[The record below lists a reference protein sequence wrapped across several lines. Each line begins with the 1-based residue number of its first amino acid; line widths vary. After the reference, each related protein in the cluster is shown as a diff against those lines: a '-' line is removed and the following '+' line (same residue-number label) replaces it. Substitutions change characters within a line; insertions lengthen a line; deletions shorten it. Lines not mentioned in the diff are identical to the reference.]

1 MAQPLNL
8 AFSCFVQC
16 NELLNKIIEIK
27 WKRIKFLYQHGQKK
41 GRYYALS
48 VNDKFVKRQRVEK
61 EEFQNLYSS
70 MEGDYDTVGKDN
82 DEDNVMVAV
91 LSAMIFW

>member
-1 MAQPLNL
+1 M
-8 AFSCFVQC
+8 QC

-27 WKRIKFLYQHGQKK
+27 WKRIKFLYQHGQKN

-61 EEFQNLYSS
+61 EEFKNLYSP
-70 MEGDYDTVGKDN
+70 MEGDCDTVGKDD
-82 DEDNVMVAV
+82 DEDNVMIAV
-91 LSAMIFW
+91 LSAVIFW